1 MGQCSVIVSSEVSPE
16 WVAEVQKRWNKK
28 HNQICVWEDEQD
40 GRGKPGSRELT
51 GKVSILLE
59 RGPGMDGGREGAGGE
74 AGRLGRYLVGRMAE
88 KKVRGREE
96 TE

>member
-1 MGQCSVIVSSEVSPE
+1 
-16 WVAEVQKRWNKK
+16 
-28 HNQICVWEDEQD
+28 
-40 GRGKPGSRELT
+40 
-51 GKVSILLE
+51 
-59 RGPGMDGGREGAGGE
+59 MDGGREGAGGE